1 MTGDSSLMLDPSE
14 LPVHVTAETM
24 EFLNVVSHF
33 AATRLARHTWQ
44 AEETDRLPGGLI
56 VELFS
61 QGLLD
66 LGAPVER
73 GGGGADLGTVALVVE
88 CLAEASPVA
97 AALVASAHGA
107 REAFGNV
114 TNDHELG
121 ESPVVIHTGGASIAV
136 QLEEGDGFVS
146 LQGIAERVDGAESA
160 SAIVLADP
168 HMGPVRVDPTLCRF
182 GEPLQR
188 SGLRGWS
195 ASSIHFDK
203 LQLKAWPG
211 VPASAYDRSRKT
223 KLLLLAAV
231 ASGVATG
238 AWRAAASYA
247 GTRIQFGR
255 TLDAIP
261 AVAELLS
268 DALAAAA
275 GARREIVDAA
285 MTNSHD
291 DVSVAQSVAR
301 RTARAAVH
309 VGDIAIQ
316 VLGGYGYLSEY
327 PVEQALR
334 DAITLQSMISGM
346 ATAGN
351 SKG

>member
-14 LPVHVTAETM
+14 LSVHVTAETQ

-33 AATRLARHTWQ
+33 ATTRLAKHTWQ
-44 AEETDRLPGGLI
+44 AEETDRLPGGLTE
-56 VELFS
+56 ELFS

-66 LGAPVER
+66 LGAPVEQ
-73 GGGGADLGTVALVVE
+73 GGGGAELRTVALVVE
-88 CLAEASPVA
+88 CLSEASPVA

-114 TNDHELG
+114 ANDHELG
-121 ESPVVIHTGGASIAV
+121 KAPIVIHTGGASIAV
-136 QLEEGDGFVS
+136 QLGEGDGFVS
-146 LQGIAERVDGAESA
+146 LQGSVDRVDGAESA

-188 SGLRGWS
+188 SGLRGLS
-195 ASSIHFDK
+195 ASSIHFDA
-203 LQLKAWPG
+203 LQLTAWPG
-211 VPASAYDRSRKT
+211 VPASAYDRSRRT

-255 TLDAIP
+255 KLNAFP
-261 AVAELLS
+261 AVSELLNE
-268 DALAAAA
+268 ALEAAS

-285 MTNSHD
+285 APTSRD
-291 DVSVAQSVAR
+291 DVGVAVKVAQRA
-301 RTARAAVH
+301 ARAAVH

-334 DAITLQSMISGM
+334 DAITLQSMISGVVSD
-346 ATAGN
+346 GFI
-351 SKG
+351 